1 VLARHFITMDAI
13 RAADTD
19 ALAAVPK
26 LPGAN
31 APKIAA
37 HIAAMGEVIDK
48 MTSAGVNMSE
58 PVTEDAASGPLAG
71 QVIVVTGGMNGALAG
86 RNRNDVKELIENAGG
101 TSSGS
106 VSRKTTLLVAAL
118 STGRCGGSVA
128 EAGAHTSN
136 PEPAWAVARGA
147 LPTGMRGC
155 SPTALSECLERRAQ

>member
-1 VLARHFITMDAI
+1 VIARHFITMDAI

-37 HIAAMGEVIDK
+37 HIPAMGEVIDK
-48 MTSAGVNMSE
+48 MTSARVNMSE

-106 VSRKTTLLVAAL
+106 VSRKTTLLVAGEN
-118 STGRCGGSVA
+118 TGSKLA
-128 EAGAHTSN
+128 K
-136 PEPAWAVARGA
+136 AREVGI
-147 LPTGMRGC
+147 TV
-155 SPTALSECLERRAQ
+155 LSEQEFAEKVADYLA